1 MENRQENYLEESEN
15 ALENPLL
22 SGKGKDKISI
32 YPTKDGSYTLR
43 NPFLNDTYHS
53 RDGAVSEALHVY
65 VGAGLAHTLTQKHQI
80 RLLEVGFG
88 TGLNALMSLQYV
100 QNFVQNQIENLGEN
114 AKEEIISD
122 FSVHYVGL
130 EPAPLD
136 YKLVKELG
144 YIEKTNAQNLETH
157 FRMMHECENGAE
169 IELSE
174 QFFFQKKQT
183 KLANFSTKNPFDLV
197 YFDAFAPKIQPELWN
212 IEALA
217 HLHEQMSTQGVMVT
231 YCAKGQFKRDLRA
244 IGFEVE
250 RLPAPKGR
258 QEMTRAIK
266 I

>member
-1 MENRQENYLEESEN
+1 MENRQENYLEEQEN
-15 ALENPLL
+15 TVLAPQ
-22 SGKGKDKISI
+22 ISI
-32 YPTKDGSYTLR
+32 YPTKDGSNTLR

-53 RDGAVSEALHVY
+53 RDGAVAEALHVY
-65 VGAGLAHTLTQKHQI
+65 VNAGLAHTLTQKRQI

-100 QNFVQNQIENLGEN
+100 QNQVKNQVQNQS
-114 AKEEIISD
+114 EEQKITTD
-122 FSVHYVGL
+122 LSVHYVGL

-136 YKLVKELG
+136 YGLVRELG
-144 YIEKTNAQNLETH
+144 YIEKINAQKLETH
-157 FRMMHECENGAE
+157 FRMMHECENEAE

-174 QFFFQKKQT
+174 QFFFQKKQV
-183 KLANFSTKNPFDLV
+183 KLAKFTTQNLFDLV
-197 YFDAFAPKIQPELWN
+197 YFDAFAPKVQPELWT

-217 HLHEQMSTQGVMVT
+217 HLHQQMNTQGVMVT

-250 RLPAPKGR
+250 RLPAPLGR

>member
-1 MENRQENYLEESEN
+1 MENRQENYLEEQEN
-15 ALENPLL
+15 AVLPA
-22 SGKGKDKISI
+22 KISI
-32 YPTKDGSYTLR
+32 YPTKDGSNTLR
-43 NPFLNDTYHS
+43 NPLLNDTYHS
-53 RDGAVSEALHVY
+53 RDGAVAEALHVY
-65 VGAGLAHTLTQKHQI
+65 VGAGLAHTLTQKRQI

-100 QNFVQNQIENLGEN
+100 QNCVQNCVQNQVENKTSEIVGE
-114 AKEEIISD
+114 IMTDI
-122 FSVHYVGL
+122 SVHYVGL

-136 YKLVKELG
+136 YELVKELG
-144 YIEKTNAQNLETH
+144 YIEKINAQRLETH
-157 FRMMHECENGAE
+157 FRMMHECENEAE

-183 KLANFSTKNPFDLV
+183 KLADFTTKTPFDLV
-197 YFDAFAPKIQPELWN
+197 YFDAFAPKVQPELWT

-217 HLHEQMSTQGVMVT
+217 HLHQQMSAQGVMVT

>member
-1 MENRQENYLEESEN
+1 MENRQENYLEQQEN
-15 ALENPLL
+15 ALEDLIL
-22 SGKGKDKISI
+22 SEKNKDKISI
-32 YPTKDGSYTLR
+32 YPTKDGSNTLR

-53 RDGAVSEALHVY
+53 RDGAVAEALHVY
-65 VGAGLAHTLTQKHQI
+65 VGAGLAHTLTQKPQI

-100 QNFVQNQIENLGEN
+100 QNCVQNQLQNPLQN
-114 AKEEIISD
+114 ASTD

-136 YKLVKELG
+136 YNLIKELG
-144 YIEKTNAQNLETH
+144 YIEKINAQKLETH
-157 FRMMHECENGAE
+157 FRMMHECENEAE

-183 KLANFSTKNPFDLV
+183 KLADFTTKTPFDLV
-197 YFDAFAPKIQPELWN
+197 YFDAFAPKVQPELWT

-217 HLHEQMSTQGVMVT
+217 HLHQQMSAQGVMVT